1 MSINKSI
8 NKGLIAVP
16 WKFLSLFR
24 FTSWIKWAPCNLHS
38 KAVNPIWHGVIG
50 KVILFPFGLFDGD
63 FHLNVP
69 KIFLLKAERLVK
81 KSLGAQNDV
90 NFSFFQNPCQIGWS
104 EYYVATKVISVTRLV
119 KTWFFDAKA

>member
-38 KAVNPIWHGVIG
+38 KAVNPIWHGAIG
-50 KVILFPFGLFDGD
+50 KVLLFPFGLFDED

-69 KIFLLKAERLVK
+69 KNFLLKAEKIPWSAKRRE
-81 KSLGAQNDV
+81 
-90 NFSFFQNPCQIGWS
+90 FFFLSKPMHN
-104 EYYVATKVISVTRLV
+104 KVE
-119 KTWFFDAKA
+119 